1 MEPDETSTDCI
12 LRRMKRK
19 SFSGWAWNVY
29 NPTKALPEELRFDLL
44 DGHGRNIGQITYT
57 KITLLKGSE
66 MTTPWG
72 AARID
77 VGMKGT
83 RVFLGDR
90 ELAQFGGHLLKK
102 EMELVFPSG
111 QRMPFTPK
119 KGYKNDIE
127 YSDGKGFIG
136 VYEEKGTL
144 PEGDPGMKPQMT
156 KEDVKMLPKDQR
168 PHSIETR
175 DYVQYSI
182 KSWGTMPVKKEDLIA
197 ALAIFASFGC
207 IVGEIPS

>member
-102 EMELVFPSG
+102 EMELVFPAARGCPSL
-111 QRMPFTPK
+111 QRRATRTILSTPTARDSSECTRRRAL
-119 KGYKNDIE
+119 YQ
-127 YSDGKGFIG
+127 
-136 VYEEKGTL
+136 KGTR
-144 PEGDPGMKPQMT
+144 E
-156 KEDVKMLPKDQR
+156 
-168 PHSIETR
+168 
-175 DYVQYSI
+175 
-182 KSWGTMPVKKEDLIA
+182 
-197 ALAIFASFGC
+197 
-207 IVGEIPS
+207 

>member
-1 MEPDETSTDCI
+1 MEPNEASTNCI

-19 SFSGWAWNVY
+19 SLSGWAWNVY
-29 NPTKALPEELRFDLL
+29 NPTKALPEELRFDLH
-44 DGHGRNIGQITYT
+44 DEHGWNIGQITYT

-72 AARID
+72 GARID
-77 VGMKGT
+77 VGRGGT
-83 RVFLGDR
+83 GISLGGK
-90 ELAQFGGHLLKK
+90 ELVQLTGHFFKK
-102 EMELVFPSG
+102 EVELVFPSG
-111 QRMPFTPK
+111 QKMPFTPR

-127 YSDGKGFIG
+127 CSDGKGFIG
-136 VYEEKGTL
+136 VYEETGTL
-144 PEGDPGMKPQMT
+144 PEGDPGMKTQMT

-168 PHSIETR
+168 PRSIETR

-182 KSWGTMPVKKEDLIA
+182 KSWGTIPAKKEDLIA

-207 IVGEIPS
+207 IVGETPT